1 LAQTAYLIREIA
13 NQIRSLEPKPDI
25 SDIMV
30 KVDALLDESVEG
42 FRIPDLKDEERI
54 YILSLIDFNELSK
67 RFQKSRKRIEIEK
80 LRKLI
85 EKKLE
90 ELIESNY
97 TRMDFREIYLQLID
111 EYISG
116 AKSIDVLFSQL
127 VKFSKE
133 LNEEEQ
139 RYIREGLESEEE
151 LAVFDLLTKPDMK
164 LNKQEKADVKRI
176 ARQLLETLK
185 REKLVLDWK
194 KKLQTRA
201 GVKLTIDKTLD
212 LLPKAYTLDLYNQ
225 KCDLVYKCVYD
236 LQTPVHQYAI

>member
-54 YILSLIDFNELSK
+54 YILSLIDFNELRK
-67 RFQKSRKRIEIEK
+67 RFQKSRKRIEVEK

-90 ELIESNY
+90 ELIESNH
-97 TRMDFREIYLQLID
+97 TRIDFRERYLQLID

-116 AKSIDVLFSQL
+116 AKSIDVLFCML

-139 RYIREGLESEEE
+139 RYIREGLEIEEE
-151 LAVFDLLTKPDMK
+151 LAVFDLLTKPDIK
-164 LNKQEKADVKRI
+164 LNKKETAEVKRI

-185 REKLVLDWK
+185 RERFVLDWK
-194 KKLQTRA
+194 KKVQTRA
-201 GVKLTIDKTLD
+201 GVKLTIEKTLD
-212 LLPKAYTLDLYNQ
+212 LLPEDYILDLYNQ
-225 KCDLVYKCVYD
+225 KCDLVYKCC
-236 LQTPVHQYAI
+236 I